1 MSQEIVFFL
10 NGRKEVVSGIA
21 PTLTLMNYLRRNKR
35 LTGTKEGCAEGDCGA
50 CTVIMGELAG
60 DGVHYRA
67 VNACILFV
75 PMLHQKLVLTVE
87 SLQGP
92 GGELHPVQHAM
103 VKCHGSQCGFCTPG
117 FIMSLYGAY
126 LSEPYKDSQRVNDVL
141 AGNLC
146 RCTGYGPIAEA
157 AAQMYGFP
165 RPQWDV
171 QRRADDRGNLL
182 SIRDGATLSYSHEGS
197 AFFAPADKDEFC
209 QLYGANPDAT
219 IVSGAT
225 DVGLWVTK
233 QHRPLPKMIYA
244 GRVGGMKQIEAGNGI
259 LRMGAGVTWAEAKKA
274 LGSYWPSFEELV
286 RRFGSEQ
293 VRNSGT
299 VGGNIANGSP
309 IGDGPPAL
317 IALSAQI
324 VLRKG
329 EASRTLPLED
339 YFIAYGKQDRV
350 PGEIVE
356 AIEVPISTP
365 PGDFRCYKIS
375 KRFDQDISALCGCFN
390 IRLRDGRV
398 ESARI
403 CFGGMAATPKRAFAV
418 ENILNGSVWTLG
430 TVELAIAG
438 FETDYKPISDMRASA
453 SYRMKTAKNLL
464 LRYFHERQGGAGS
477 IQLAGS
483 LLPAFA

>member
-10 NGRKEVVSGIA
+10 NGRKEAVSGVA
-21 PTLTLMNYLRRNKR
+21 TTLTLMNYLRRNKR

-50 CTVIMGELAG
+50 CTVIIGELTG

-87 SLQGP
+87 CLQGP
-92 GGELHPVQHAM
+92 GGELHPVQQAM
-103 VKCHGSQCGFCTPG
+103 VECHGSQCGFCTPG
-117 FIMSLYGAY
+117 FIMSLYGLY
-126 LSEPYKDSQRVNDVL
+126 LSEPYRDAQRVNDVL

-157 AAQMYGFP
+157 AERMYSFP
-165 RPQWDV
+165 RPPWDA
-171 QRRADDRGNLL
+171 QRRASDRANLL
-182 SIRDGATLSYSHEGS
+182 SIRDGATLGYSHEGS
-197 AFFAPADKDEFC
+197 TFFAPADKDEFC
-209 QLYGANPDAT
+209 QLYSANPDAA

-233 QHRPLPKMIYA
+233 QRRPLPKMVYT
-244 GRVGGMKQIEAGNGI
+244 GRIGDMKQIETANGI
-259 LRMGAGVTWAEAKKA
+259 LRIGAGATWAEAKKA

-299 VGGNIANGSP
+299 VGGNVANGSP

-317 IALSAQI
+317 IALGAQA
-324 VLRKG
+324 VLRKDT
-329 EASRTLPLED
+329 ASRTLPLED
-339 YFIAYGKQDRV
+339 FFIAYGKQDRA

-356 AIEVPISTP
+356 AIEVPLSTP
-365 PGDFRCYKIS
+365 AGDLRCYKIS
-375 KRFDQDISALCGCFN
+375 KRFDQDISAVCGCFN
-390 IRLRDGRV
+390 IRLGDGRV

-418 ENILNGSVWTLG
+418 ENFLTGSAWTLA
-430 TVELAIAG
+430 TAERAAAG
-438 FETDYKPISDMRASA
+438 FETDYGPISDMRASA
-453 SYRMKTAKNLL
+453 SYRMKIAKNLL
-464 LRYFHERQGGAGS
+464 LRYFHERQDGARS

-483 LLPAFA
+483 LLEAFA